1 MCNLVYY
8 VATSIDG
15 FIADADGDF
24 SAFPQDP
31 ATLRVLFDR
40 YPETCPV
47 HVREPLG
54 VTAPPRRFDA
64 VIMGR
69 HTHQPALDH
78 GLTDGAYPHLAQYV
92 VTHSP
97 LPDSPAVQRV
107 SEDPAQFVA
116 DLKRQ
121 PGKDIW
127 LCGGGDLAAQ
137 LLHLVDELQLK
148 VNPVLLGI
156 GVPLVRGRRVPT
168 SFRLTSSEELPGGVL
183 LNSYRKSQFRPS
195 DRAIK

>member
-1 MCNLVYY
+1 MRNLVYY

-15 FIADADGDF
+15 FIADVDGDF
-24 SAFPQDP
+24 AAFPQDP

-47 HVREPLG
+47 HARHALG
-54 VTAPPRRFDA
+54 VTAAPRRFDA

-69 HTHQPALDH
+69 RSHQPALDH

-92 VTHSP
+92 VTHRP
-97 LPDSPAVQRV
+97 LPGSRVVQRV
-107 SEDPAQFVA
+107 SEDPAAFVA

-137 LLHLVDELQLK
+137 LLDLVDELQLK
-148 VNPVLLGI
+148 VNPVLLGS
-156 GVPLVRGRRVPT
+156 GAPLVRGRRVPT
-168 SFRLTSSEELPGGVL
+168 SFRLASSEELPGGVL

-195 DRAIK
+195 DRAIN